1 MEENGWEEES
11 WEKDG
16 WEEEGLEKATP
27 ACSCDVIHAAYSRD
41 SLAIQQ
47 RARASCS
54 AARRAGP
61 ARPRNRRPGERMR
74 EGVFLVEAPA
84 GREDSLVKRRY
95 WSEPKSIPG

>member
-41 SLAIQQ
+41 ESLAIQQ
-47 RARASCS
+47 RAGLLLGCT
-54 AARRAGP
+54 
-61 ARPRNRRPGERMR
+61 
-74 EGVFLVEAPA
+74 A
-84 GREDSLVKRRY
+84 GRTSA
-95 WSEPKSIPG
+95 P